1 MSDSFLLGSLS
12 KEQLARLIRQTK
24 QHASDLIRQG
34 HEEME
39 RAQRIAELCGVEST
53 REPKEE

>member
-39 RAQRIAELCGVEST
+39 RAQRIEELCGVESK
-53 REPKEE
+53 EPKEER